1 MPCLAQLR
9 QGALFPLNCQTLSP
23 RDNTRSQFAFRA
35 NNPRISGFTG
45 NLRDFGSQTVAT
57 DRIGRFTSWPVATD

>member
-9 QGALFPLNCQTLSP
+9 QGALFPLNRQALAP
-23 RDNTRSQFAFRA
+23 RANTHSQFAFCA
-35 NNPRISGFTG
+35 NDPWISGFPD